1 MQSWKCSQLISH
13 PKTEFSIPILDMET
27 PLPIESFVTTI
38 CSIEHLIK
46 DHITLYV
53 PVFEDLS
60 IIGLDSQNTLD
71 DELLSYYN
79 ESNKRIVYGNVTLIF
94 QFS

>member
-1 MQSWKCSQLISH
+1 
-13 PKTEFSIPILDMET
+13 MET

-38 CSIEHLIK
+38 CSIEHLTINR
-46 DHITLYV
+46 ITLYV